1 VEDGTLDGNVYTVDL
16 YGAYSMLAVNMNEQD
31 IIHIRGDRLIHYPIG
46 TQIRFDID
54 PQMVRFFDPVT
65 EKTIKREAIQ

>member
-1 VEDGTLDGNVYTVDL
+1 
-16 YGAYSMLAVNMNEQD
+16 MLAVNMNEQD

-46 TQIRFDID
+46 TQVRFDID